1 MGILIGRE
9 LLKKQKREMNNKTFI
24 IAELSA
30 NHNHNYDLAVKT
42 IEAMAESGA
51 DAVKIQ
57 TYTPD
62 SLVMNIDN
70 EYFGAI
76 KSGIWKGIKKYDL
89 YKEACTPYEWQPK
102 LKDVAENLGLVFFST
117 PFDLDGVD
125 FLAEMNIP
133 IYKIASFEINDIPLI
148 RKVAQQHKP
157 IIMSTGV
164 AGIDDIDLAIN
175 TCHKEGC
182 YDITLLKCTSEY
194 PASYDD
200 ANLLTIPDMSQR
212 FGVKVGVSDHSMGS
226 IVPITSVALGAEAI
240 EKHFILDRSLGGPDS
255 AFSME
260 PAEFKKMVEE
270 VRIVERTLGHV
281 DYELTER
288 KRLQRRSLFAYE
300 EIQEGDA
307 FTDRNVRSLRPGHG
321 VSPKYYDAMMGKLSK
336 RHIEKGTPIYRN
348 DFE

>member
-1 MGILIGRE
+1 MA
-9 LLKKQKREMNNKTFI
+9 NKTFI

-30 NHNHNYDLAVKT
+30 NHNHKYDLAVKT
-42 IEAMAESGA
+42 IEAMAASGA

-57 TYTPD
+57 TYTPE
-62 SLVMNIDN
+62 SLVMDIDN

-102 LKDVAENLGLVFFST
+102 LKKVAEDLGLVFFST
-117 PFDLDGVD
+117 PFDHEGVD
-125 FLAEMNIP
+125 FLAEMDIP

-157 IIMSTGV
+157 MIMSTGV
-164 AGIDDIDLAIN
+164 AGVEDIELAIE
-175 TCHKEGC
+175 TCRKEGC
-182 YDITLLKCTSEY
+182 NDITLLKCTSEY

-200 ANLLTIPDMSQR
+200 ANLLTIPDMINR

-226 IVPITSVALGAEAI
+226 IVPTTAVALGAVAI
-240 EKHFILDRSLGGPDS
+240 EKHFILDRNMGGPDS

-260 PAEFKKMVEE
+260 PAEFKEMVES
-270 VRIVERTLGHV
+270 VRNVERTLGHV

-300 EIQEGDA
+300 EIQEGEV
-307 FTDRNVRSLRPGHG
+307 FTSRNVRSLRPGHG
-321 VSPKYYDAMMGKLSK
+321 VSPQYYDVMMGKPSK
-336 RHIEKGTPIYRN
+336 RHIEKGTPIYLE
-348 DFE
+348 DFDY